1 MTDARIYLD
10 YNATA
15 PLLGEARAAL
25 LAALDATGNASS
37 VHGEGREARRIV
49 EAARGKV
56 AKLVGASAKSVVF
69 TSGATEA
76 NATALTPQYFHAGK
90 PVTATHLLVSAVEHP
105 SALKSP
111 RFSPDVTRTFP
122 VDGNG
127 VVDLAALTAIMDEIA
142 ADGGLPLVVC
152 QLANN
157 ETGVIQPIATV
168 ADIVH
173 AAGGI
178 LHCDAVQAAGRI
190 TIDINAL
197 GVDSLSL
204 SGHKIGGM
212 QGVGALVLAE
222 GRPTPQPL
230 LTGGGQ
236 EGWRRAGTES
246 VAAIAAFG
254 AAADIAR
261 TGLTSISDVAARR
274 DRLQAE
280 LQRLSNRAVV
290 FGTESPRLPNTI
302 ALSLPGVSAETAVIA
317 FDLAGIALSSGSAC
331 SSGKVTPSHVLK
343 AMGVP
348 PDLARGGLRIS
359 MGKATTDLEIE
370 RFVDVWER
378 VMGKLTLAR
387 AG

>member
-1 MTDARIYLD
+1 
-10 YNATA
+10 
-15 PLLGEARAAL
+15 
-25 LAALDATGNASS
+25 
-37 VHGEGREARRIV
+37 
-49 EAARGKV
+49 
-56 AKLVGASAKSVVF
+56 
-69 TSGATEA
+69 
-76 NATALTPQYFHAGK
+76 
-90 PVTATHLLVSAVEHP
+90 
-105 SALKSP
+105 
-111 RFSPDVTRTFP
+111 
-122 VDGNG
+122 
-127 VVDLAALTAIMDEIA
+127 
-142 ADGGLPLVVC
+142 
-152 QLANN
+152 
-157 ETGVIQPIATV
+157 
-168 ADIVH
+168 
-173 AAGGI
+173 
-178 LHCDAVQAAGRI
+178 VQAAGRI